1 MDTNWLGKF
10 VDVTVLLEPVNSG
23 SVRTESKVLVV
34 PGTLNVFRMNALT
47 SFASPGEV
55 AGCAFAATAEITT
68 PATSAPVGVTDAPLA
83 AAAAVVPCWPRV
95 TAHVVFPTPLTPV
108 TRRISEPMTTEKF
121 GCGNPAPFTT
131 VLDVCTASMRAD
143 NVVLAESSVMTADC
157 TALNVDAIFAC
168 VICVVVAHPPVV
180 VEEGGVSR

>member
-95 TAHVVFPTPLTPV
+95 TAHCL
-108 TRRISEPMTTEKF
+108 RTEK
-121 GCGNPAPFTT
+121 
-131 VLDVCTASMRAD
+131 
-143 NVVLAESSVMTADC
+143 VVIPNRQESHEHRQVFLERRVAEMLVHLVKT
-157 TALNVDAIFAC
+157 L
-168 VICVVVAHPPVV
+168 
-180 VEEGGVSR
+180 EQ